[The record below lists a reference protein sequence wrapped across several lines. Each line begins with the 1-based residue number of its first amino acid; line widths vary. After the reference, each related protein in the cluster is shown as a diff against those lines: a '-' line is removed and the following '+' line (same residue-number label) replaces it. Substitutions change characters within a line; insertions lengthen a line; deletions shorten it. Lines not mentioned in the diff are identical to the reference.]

1 MRWKLS
7 LAQRIRAGAAL
18 AVVFLLIIATNLID
32 KNHFRIVKENLTT
45 VYEDRLL
52 AKNYLYRI
60 SRNIQQKKEILQSA
74 EANNLKEL
82 HHAINDSIDILIDK
96 FASTKLTERE
106 SIRFTSLQEN
116 IRELKKFE
124 NAYVS
129 DESIAPEAP
138 ISTNSEQY
146 FQAVFQDLDALF
158 KIQLEESSRVISSS
172 NQTIQSSDLI
182 TKLEIGALIVIGI
195 LIQLLIF
202 LKPSKHEQ

>member
-52 AKNYLYRI
+52 TKNYLYLI
-60 SRNIQQKKEILQSA
+60 SRNLQQKKEILQSSDA
-74 EANNLKEL
+74 DDLREL
-82 HHAINDSIDILIDK
+82 HLAINDSIDALIDR
-96 FASTKLTERE
+96 FSSTKLTEQE
-106 SIRFTSLQEN
+106 SLRYTSLKEN
-116 IRELKKFE
+116 IQALKKFE

-129 DESIAPEAP
+129 DESITPEAP

-146 FQAVFQDLDALF
+146 FQAVFQDLDALY
-158 KIQLEESSRVISSS
+158 KIQLEEGSRVISSS
-172 NQTIQSSDLI
+172 NQTIKSSDLI
-182 TKLEIGALIVIGI
+182 AKLEIGALIVIGI

-202 LKPSKHEQ
+202 MKPSKHQ

>member
-7 LAQRIRAGAAL
+7 FAQRIRAGAAL

-60 SRNIQQKKEILQSA
+60 SRHVQQKKEVLQSA
-74 EANNLKEL
+74 DNDESGEL
-82 HHAINDSIDILIDK
+82 HLAINDSIGMFMDK

-106 SIRFTSLQEN
+106 SLRFESLQKN
-116 IRELKKFE
+116 IQALKKFE
-124 NAYVS
+124 NTSVTS
-129 DESIAPEAP
+129 ESITPEAP

-146 FQAVFQDLDALF
+146 FEAVFQDLDALF
-158 KIQLEESSRVISSS
+158 KIQLEEGSRVISSS

-182 TKLEIGALIVIGI
+182 TKLEIGALIIIGF

-202 LKPSKHEQ
+202 LKPLKS